1 MSRGSLWLQAFHP
14 PLPDPLPAG
23 RGNPDRQAV
32 HNPARC
38 PTTPIF
44 EGGREDHGGENGRST
59 RSAQCRGFSTLEVLV
74 GLALFAVVA
83 AGLAVASVGATR
95 ANSTSNSISV
105 ASALI
110 YDKIEQL
117 RALDPSANP
126 ADIAPGEH
134 ADAANPMTPLGM
146 PGGQFTRTWLITPN
160 TPRAGLSEAV
170 VTVTWSE
177 SAPRGARGV
186 TYICSS
192 ASCS

>member
-1 MSRGSLWLQAFHP
+1 MSKGSLRLQVFDPPCPA
-14 PLPDPLPAG
+14 PLPSKRSTTSARQPA
-23 RGNPDRQAV
+23 
-32 HNPARC
+32 
-38 PTTPIF
+38 TPITN
-44 EGGREDHGGENGRST
+44 EHEGENGPFT
-59 RSAQCRGFSTLEVLV
+59 RLGEFRGFSTLEVLV

-134 ADAANPMTPLGM
+134 VDAANPMTPLGT
-146 PGGQFTRTWLITPN
+146 PGGQFTRTWVITPN

-177 SAPRGARGV
+177 SSPRGARGV

-192 ASCS
+192 VSCS